1 MLTKNSWKIVWS
13 IFVLAL
19 ILRIGFVFYLQERFY
34 FDDER
39 EYWKMV
45 DNFMSGRG
53 LMVAETLKAY
63 RPPLYPL
70 FIAMLVKA
78 GAGITGIRI
87 VQSIISALCCV
98 VIFFLSRKIF
108 NEKLAIMASLISSV
122 YPFFIFYSG
131 FLLTETLF
139 IILVLLSVY
148 AFVKLIEPEV
158 SFYYGIFAGAMSGIA
173 GLCRP
178 TMELFF
184 PFFLLFV
191 LCSKSELLRTRLKKV
206 FFAFTGFVLILTPWI
221 IRNYIV
227 IGKFVPGTTMGGAV
241 FWEGN
246 NPYSEGGPCRYF
258 PEGVWQIDE
267 AQRDGVFYRLTFE
280 YIKKDPRRFI
290 HILGKK
296 FLRFWNVVPN
306 AVEYSGNLY
315 RFISVTSFGLLLPFF
330 ALGILVVP
338 YNAGN
343 VFLIGIIILFTLF
356 HMLFLASIRYRVAI
370 EPFVIILACYG
381 FLWLVKQLKGFK
393 RP

>member
-1 MLTKNSWKIVWS
+1 
-13 IFVLAL
+13 
-19 ILRIGFVFYLQERFY
+19 
-34 FDDER
+34 
-39 EYWKMV
+39 
-45 DNFMSGRG
+45 
-53 LMVAETLKAY
+53 
-63 RPPLYPL
+63 
-70 FIAMLVKA
+70 
-78 GAGITGIRI
+78 
-87 VQSIISALCCV
+87 
-98 VIFFLSRKIF
+98 
-108 NEKLAIMASLISSV
+108 
-122 YPFFIFYSG
+122 SG

-178 TMELFF
+178 TRELFL